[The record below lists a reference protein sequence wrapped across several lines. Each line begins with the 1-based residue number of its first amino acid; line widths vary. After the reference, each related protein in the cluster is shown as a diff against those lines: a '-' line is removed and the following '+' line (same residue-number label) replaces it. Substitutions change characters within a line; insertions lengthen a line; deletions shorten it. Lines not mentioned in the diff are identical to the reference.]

1 MKTISI
7 ILIVYAFFLA
17 ICVALAVH
25 SRMQK
30 KQGFRDKIGQDILFC
45 FLAALFFPVV
55 IYFGCDALYYHNR
68 PRPIPKKMRKW
79 IKKDLVD
86 FKGERMSIAKY
97 NATHKRKFT
106 LEQVYGKNTLLRC
119 LLKKWPNSILLRT
132 L

>member
-1 MKTISI
+1 MKTIPI

-25 SRMQK
+25 SRIQK

-68 PRPIPKKMRKW
+68 PRPIPKKMRK
-79 IKKDLVD
+79 IYREAGNRLPC
-86 FKGERMSIAKY
+86 FLGG
-97 NATHKRKFT
+97 NAYRSV
-106 LEQVYGKNTLLRC
+106 EA
-119 LLKKWPNSILLRT
+119 RT
-132 L
+132 GATSLF

>member
-25 SRMQK
+25 SRIQK

-55 IYFGCDALYYHNR
+55 IYFGCDALYYHR
-68 PRPIPKKMRKW
+68 DSRK
-79 IKKDLVD
+79 
-86 FKGERMSIAKY
+86 
-97 NATHKRKFT
+97 
-106 LEQVYGKNTLLRC
+106 
-119 LLKKWPNSILLRT
+119 LLKT